1 MDEKIKTWTLR
12 FPAKEEPN
20 MEKAFFD
27 WPVVLQY
34 DVKAKYR
41 LISRK
46 SFGHEVFSPEYSL
59 NQLKATRVCI
69 RSANQSFS
77 TPVLTGLGM
86 RSWSLSSTCAEELW
100 VEIVNQSNCSISV
113 RLFVFSVLF
122 ARFHFNVIR
131 KSHKRVFI
139 RDIARNLPV
148 TAKSQLHVKQMSL
161 QEYYINV
168 TIRLKHQ
175 YWIVKN
181 CYGYRFSKIEI
192 AIPFNA
198 L

>member
-1 MDEKIKTWTLR
+1 MSQAVWFMPTERFSYVPYLFYQSMDEKFKTWTLR

-46 SFGHEVFSPEYSL
+46 SLGHEVFSPDCSL

-86 RSWSLSSTCAEELW
+86 RS
-100 VEIVNQSNCSISV
+100 
-113 RLFVFSVLF
+113 
-122 ARFHFNVIR
+122 
-131 KSHKRVFI
+131 
-139 RDIARNLPV
+139 
-148 TAKSQLHVKQMSL
+148 
-161 QEYYINV
+161 
-168 TIRLKHQ
+168 
-175 YWIVKN
+175 
-181 CYGYRFSKIEI
+181 
-192 AIPFNA
+192 
-198 L
+198 

>member
-1 MDEKIKTWTLR
+1 MPTERFSYVPYLFYQSMDEKIKTWTLR
-12 FPAKEEPN
+12 FPAKEEPT

-46 SFGHEVFSPEYSL
+46 SLGHEVFSPDCSL

-77 TPVLTGLGM
+77 TPVFTGLGM

-113 RLFVFSVLF
+113 RLLF
-122 ARFHFNVIR
+122 LFCSRI
-131 KSHKRVFI
+131 FI
-139 RDIARNLPV
+139 
-148 TAKSQLHVKQMSL
+148 SMSY
-161 QEYYINV
+161 ENR
-168 TIRLKHQ
+168 T
-175 YWIVKN
+175 N
-181 CYGYRFSKIEI
+181 ASSF
-192 AIPFNA
+192 AI
-198 L
+198 

>member
-1 MDEKIKTWTLR
+1 MPTERFSYVPYLFYQSMDEKIKTWTLR

-27 WPVVLQY
+27 WPLVLQY

-46 SFGHEVFSPEYSL
+46 SFEHEVFPPECSL
-59 NQLKATRVCI
+59 NQLKATGVCI

-113 RLFVFSVLF
+113 RLLF
-122 ARFHFNVIR
+122 LFC
-131 KSHKRVFI
+131 SRVFI
-139 RDIARNLPV
+139 
-148 TAKSQLHVKQMSL
+148 SMSY
-161 QEYYINV
+161 ENR
-168 TIRLKHQ
+168 T
-175 YWIVKN
+175 N
-181 CYGYRFSKIEI
+181 ASSF
-192 AIPFNA
+192 AI
-198 L
+198 